1 MAVEGVAGTDAVP
14 NPDDMTEQEMME
26 YVVTLIVQNNIIM
39 ENLDDEGMGVETE

>member
-1 MAVEGVAGTDAVP
+1 MAVEGVAGTDGVP
-14 NPDDMTEQEMME
+14 NPDEMTEQEMME